1 MMTAPGERML
11 YAGGCHYMKFFAIN
25 FFYFI
30 KK

>member
-1 MMTAPGERML
+1 MTAPGERML
-11 YAGGCHYMKFFAIN
+11 YAGGCLYVKFFAIS